1 MNRRRLIETLAGSN
15 ESPQRTAAAFA
26 FGTFLSF
33 SPFLGFQIATG
44 MALAFLLRLNRV
56 AVFLGLN
63 VNLPWIMIPW
73 YTLTTYIGSALLK
86 QPIAEDFG
94 PRLSAAL
101 ELPFYRAAFWQSAY
115 DLVAPFFW
123 SFVLGSM
130 LGAAVMG
137 VATYFV
143 MATVLLKW
151 RR

>member
-1 MNRRRLIETLAGSN
+1 MNRRQLLETLAGSN
-15 ESPQRTAAAFA
+15 ESPHRTAAALA

-44 MALAFLLRLNRV
+44 MSLAFLLRLNRV

-63 VNLPWIMIPW
+63 ANLPWIMIPW
-73 YTLTTYIGSALLK
+73 YTLATYVGSTLLK
-86 QPIAEDFG
+86 EPIAEDFG
-94 PRLSAAL
+94 PRLSAVL

-123 SFVLGSM
+123 SFVLGST
-130 LGAAVMG
+130 LGAAVIG
-137 VATYFV
+137 VVTYFV
-143 MATVLLKW
+143 MATVLVKW